1 MQRLVAAILAFGI
14 IVASPVAF
22 AQQTGTTQSGTTLQQ
37 PVTGT
42 SKAPATK
49 QAVKTKKDLTP
60 QQKKMSDCSHEA
72 KAKGF
77 KGDQRKQFMSTCL
90 KSE

>member
-1 MQRLVAAILAFGI
+1 MKLLLAAVLASGVALA
-14 IVASPVAF
+14 VPTAF
-22 AQQTGTTQSGTTLQQ
+22 AQQTSPQA
-37 PVTGT
+37 PVT
-42 SKAPATK
+42 APQPGDSGKTTTTK
-49 QAVKTKKDLTP
+49 PAKPKKPKTA

-77 KGDQRKQFMSTCL
+77 KGDQRKQFMSNCL